1 MQLIQSQ
8 LAKWVIVVT
17 PNRCLSLNCL
27 RAFLHGISIVINSE
41 TQLDQNKVC
50 KLIVILNI
58 LNVYC

>member
-17 PNRCLSLNCL
+17 PNRCLSLNYL
-27 RAFLHGISIVINSE
+27 HAFLHGISIVINSE